1 MINIAVIGAG
11 RIGQVHARAVA
22 AHPKARLVQVC
33 DALEPSAKALAE
45 AYDVSYTTDPGE
57 VFANPEVEAV
67 IIGSPTAFHIDHI
80 VGAVEAGKKVLCE
93 KPIALDVEAARA
105 CVAQL
110 GEKADQVMV
119 GFNRRFD
126 PTFAEINSRVS
137 AGEIGDLQQL
147 TVISRDPAAPPASYV
162 AGSGGIFKDM
172 TIHDLDMVQFFLGEI
187 AEISAVGTNADAAI
201 REAGDFDQVML
212 TLKAT
217 SGAMAT
223 IINSRSCA
231 YGYDQ
236 RLEAFGAL
244 GSLSAD
250 NLTATSVRKA
260 TSDLTEARAR
270 VLDFFL
276 ERYVDAYTRELSVFI
291 ETIDSGAPVTPNLHD
306 GLSALVLAEAAATS
320 AREGRVVKLV

>member
-1 MINIAVIGAG
+1 M
-11 RIGQVHARAVA
+11 
-22 AHPKARLVQVC
+22 
-33 DALEPSAKALAE
+33 
-45 AYDVSYTTDPGE
+45 
-57 VFANPEVEAV
+57 
-67 IIGSPTAFHIDHI
+67 
-80 VGAVEAGKKVLCE
+80 KKVLCE